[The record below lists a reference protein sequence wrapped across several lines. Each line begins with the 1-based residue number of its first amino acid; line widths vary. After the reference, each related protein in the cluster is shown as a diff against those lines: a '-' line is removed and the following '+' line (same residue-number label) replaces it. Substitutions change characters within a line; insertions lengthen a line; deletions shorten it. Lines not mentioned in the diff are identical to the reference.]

1 MRIRI
6 GVRGCGVAALVAL
19 TVLVTFAPGA
29 EAAEAPC
36 APYMFIGV
44 RGSGDPQD
52 TMGSQVGPEW
62 GALSADLQ
70 AGGIDPNSG
79 AVISDLALHYPAV
92 PVEHAYHF
100 PGGVTITGPDFQ
112 ARNYAESVLRGAI
125 EVIKEANRC
134 KGSKLILAGHSQ
146 GAHAIMLALPLID
159 HHRVLA
165 VSLFGDPL
173 FKGSSYAG
181 RGSFDPSRNGLA
193 AGVKI
198 PLLGSIPG
206 LLRAGMTQNVL
217 DAILDNPY
225 APDLKGRLFDY
236 CNDGDGV
243 CQGPFHCSFTS
254 GCQVNG
260 FSSHSAYKDNGDT
273 VQAAAI
279 IARLIRDDQA
289 SQGHPIPEPVP
300 VSKGPVDVVFAI
312 DSTGSM
318 EPIIDSVRA
327 DVQALAS
334 QIAVVE
340 PDYRLALVTYRDA
353 LPYCDDTY
361 QATTVQ
367 DFTTDLAAFGSG
379 LGSLVAEGGCDEP
392 ESVLTGAMQ
401 GLGLAFRPGATRVE
415 VLVGDAPGH
424 EPDPVT
430 GNTVATVVARAQS
443 QSVAIYGVD
452 AGSAAETFVQLT
464 GPTGGKVVSADQA
477 SQVATAIQQ
486 AITAQATAP
495 TAAAGAVAARASR
508 TARMPSRSQ
517 SGLGAATASLGG
529 PVGVPLLLSA
539 ASSWS
544 PLGRA
549 LTYHWDLNSDGV
561 SDINTDIPVLAYTW
575 PSPFNGEVTLTVTDS
590 AGQSAVSRVPVS
602 ISGPGLASPGRPSS
616 PRLRHTRH
624 GLQVAWRA
632 ARTGGRPSAYVLR
645 SGNGGV
651 LAYVAAGVQK
661 TQTATLGHLR
671 SLRGLKL
678 RVSALNAAGESPIS
692 APSSAGRR
700 H

>member
-1 MRIRI
+1 
-6 GVRGCGVAALVAL
+6 
-19 TVLVTFAPGA
+19 
-29 EAAEAPC
+29 
-36 APYMFIGV
+36 MFIGV
-44 RGSGDPQD
+44 RGSGDPAD

-70 AGGIDPNSG
+70 ASGINPNSR

-92 PVEHAYHF
+92 PVVHDYHF

-112 ARNYAESVLRGAI
+112 AQKYAESVLRGAI
-125 EVIKEANRC
+125 EIIKEARRC
-134 KGSKLILAGHSQ
+134 KSSKLILAGHSQ

-159 HHRVLA
+159 HRRILA
-165 VSLFGDPL
+165 VTLFGDPV

-181 RGSFDPSRNGLA
+181 RGSFDASRNGLA

-198 PLLGSIPG
+198 PFIASIPG
-206 LLRAGMTQNVL
+206 LLSSGMTQNVL
-217 DAILDNPY
+217 DAILGNPY
-225 APDLKGRLFDY
+225 ARDLNGRLFDY
-236 CNDGDGV
+236 CNEGDGV
-243 CQGPFHCSFTS
+243 CQGFFHCSFAT
-254 GCQVNG
+254 GCHING
-260 FSSHSAYKDNGDT
+260 FSSHSTYKDNGDT

-289 SQGHPIPEPVP
+289 AQGHPIPEPVP

-327 DVQALAS
+327 DVQTLAS

-340 PDYRLALVTYRDA
+340 PDYRLALVTYRDG
-353 LPYCDDTY
+353 LPYCEDAY

-367 DFTTDLAAFGSG
+367 DFTTDLTAFSSA

-401 GLGLAFRPGATRVE
+401 GLNLAFRPGATKVE

-430 GNTVATVVARAQS
+430 GYTAANVIARAQS

-452 AGSAAETFVQLT
+452 AGAAFATFAQLT
-464 GPTGGKVVSADQA
+464 GLTGGQVVPADQA

-486 AITAQATAP
+486 AIIAQATAP
-495 TAAAGAVAARASR
+495 AAAAGAVVARVSR
-508 TARMPSRSQ
+508 TLHSTRPQDGTRARE
-517 SGLGAATASLGG
+517 ASLNG
-529 PVGVPLLLSA
+529 PVGVPVLLSA

-549 LTYHWDLNSDGV
+549 LTYRWDLSSDGAP
-561 SDINTDIPVLAYTW
+561 DITTDTPVVTYTW
-575 PSPFNGEVTLTVTDS
+575 PTPFSGEITLTVTDS
-590 AGQSAVSRVPVS
+590 AGQSAVTRIPAS
-602 ISGPGLASPGRPSS
+602 ISGIGLPAPTRPSR
-616 PRLRHTRH
+616 PRVQRTRH
-624 GLQVAWRA
+624 GLRVTWHAGRGGGAPA
-632 ARTGGRPSAYVLR
+632 AFIVRSA
-645 SGNGGV
+645 NGGIV
-651 LAYVAAGVQK
+651 AYVAASTHK
-661 TQTATLGHLR
+661 TQKITLSHLGR
-671 SLRGLKL
+671 VRGFRV
-678 RVSALNAAGESPIS
+678 RVSAMNAAGESATSRPS
-692 APSSAGRR
+692 ASLRR
-700 H
+700 R